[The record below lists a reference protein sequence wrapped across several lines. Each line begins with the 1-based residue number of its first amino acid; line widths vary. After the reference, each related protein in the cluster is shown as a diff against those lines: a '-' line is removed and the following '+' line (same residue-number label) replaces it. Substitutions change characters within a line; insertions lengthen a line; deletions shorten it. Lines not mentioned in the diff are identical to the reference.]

1 MSASLTIVGPMRL
14 PVAVSELMPQET
26 ANARAA
32 IMHRIERMDRI
43 FHLIEEPE
51 MRGWL
56 TGALP
61 PGGVHV
67 EDLSPFYLSSGP
79 NLGELHLEVAEWV
92 MQAPRLGF
100 ETMVV
105 FSGRPELCAPPAAA
119 VNTLALASGIPVAML
134 AQVFT
139 LPLRGA

>member
-1 MSASLTIVGPMRL
+1 MSASLTIIGPMRL
-14 PVAVSELMPQET
+14 PVAVSELMPKET
-26 ANARAA
+26 ASARAA
-32 IMHRIERMDRI
+32 VVQRIERMDKV

-61 PGGVHV
+61 RGVEV
-67 EDLSPFYLSSGP
+67 EDLSPFYFSSGP

-92 MQAPRLGF
+92 MQGPRLGF

-139 LPLRGA
+139 LPLRG